1 MDKVQNKPNSSVLEY
16 ELSFSRYVPRG
27 GMKHRKKESNRGK
40 GRKNEINKDK

>member
-1 MDKVQNKPNSSVLEY
+1 MLMSEPTRTNDPN
-16 ELSFSRYVPRG
+16 ELSFSRYVSRG